1 MVAGQI
7 MFEVNIRGC
16 DFDEGENIARTLEGE
31 GIFQNVDYMSN
42 TDYDFDELICDHLE
56 YDGIPLTMLY
66 LTSED
71 YEGENRPPS
80 DGYEEQAT
88 IRFSVSENKNSEFDI
103 SFINLSEKLE
113 SMNELEKEL
122 TDRLDYDVSARI
134 YHTGVV

>member
-1 MVAGQI
+1 

-16 DFDEGENIARTLEGE
+16 DFSEGENIARSLEDK
-31 GIFQNVDYMSN
+31 GIFQDVDYMSD

-71 YEGENRPPS
+71 YEAENRPPS
-80 DGYEEQAT
+80 DGFEEQAT
-88 IRFSVSENKNSEFDI
+88 IRFSVSENKKTEFDI
-103 SFINLSEKLE
+103 SFKALSAKLE

-122 TDRLDYDVSARI
+122 TDRLDYDVSTRI